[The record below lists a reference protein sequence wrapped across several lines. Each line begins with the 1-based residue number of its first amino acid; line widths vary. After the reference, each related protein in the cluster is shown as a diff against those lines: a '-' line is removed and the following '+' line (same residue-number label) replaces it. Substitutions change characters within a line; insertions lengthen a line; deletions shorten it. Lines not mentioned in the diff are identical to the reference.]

1 MTIRRMLVVR
11 SRDSIQNL
19 PCFNV
24 VFLMSL
30 KFIPVTLQ
38 YESIATMSQWEEATP
53 ILSPFVSS
61 ILVQKSGRETNRSHE
76 V

>member
-1 MTIRRMLVVR
+1 MTIRRTLVVR

-38 YESIATMSQWEEATP
+38 YELIAIMSQWEEATP